1 MPYKKKPSISVFPAD
16 LNIFVPIT
24 CMHPQAEAQALHV
37 YSNNHLQLLFT
48 PADGLQMH
56 SAKLQL
62 VVFVIL
68 CIICDLSIV
77 IHLLHVL
84 MNMKL
89 SYNETQGLS
98 LLTAVHNGIVGHYS
112 NE

>member
-1 MPYKKKPSISVFPAD
+1 MY
-16 LNIFVPIT
+16 
-24 CMHPQAEAQALHV
+24 PQAEAQALHV

-48 PADGLQMH
+48 PADGRQMH
-56 SAKLQL
+56 SAILQL
-62 VVFVIL
+62 VIFVIL

-89 SYNETQGLS
+89 TYNETQFALALQGR
-98 LLTAVHNGIVGHYS
+98 TGIVFVNCSPQWYS
-112 NE
+112 WALFQ